1 MTKTAVI
8 ITGASRGIGF
18 ETAKY
23 FTGLDH
29 FHVIALSRNKSGL
42 KRLAD
47 ECAERNKTSRLT
59 TVVFDF
65 EIFLQDPPGYLHAFP
80 EMPEHISILINN
92 AGFLVNKPFNLIGME
107 EAMQMLR
114 INFLG
119 PSMLIKELSARMGRA
134 GDTHIVNIGSM
145 GGFQGSSKYPGL
157 SYYSASKAALANLT
171 ECLAVEYKDTG
182 IFINC
187 LALGSVQTE
196 MLTEAFPGYKA
207 PIKPEEMAEFIG
219 NFALNGHKF
228 MNGKIIPVALSNP

>member
-23 FTGLDH
+23 FVSLDH

-47 ECAERNKTSRLT
+47 ACAGSNKTSRLT
-59 TVVFDF
+59 TIVFDF
-65 EIFLQDPPGYLHAFP
+65 EVFLQDPPGYLHAFP
-80 EMPEHISILINN
+80 DLPEHISILINN

-119 PSMLIKELSARMGRA
+119 PSMLIKELSPMMGRA

-145 GGFQGSSKYPGL
+145 GGFQGSSKFPGL
-157 SYYSASKAALANLT
+157 SYYSASKAALASLT
-171 ECLAVEYKDTG
+171 ECLSVEYKDTG
-182 IFINC
+182 IFVNC

-196 MLTEAFPGYKA
+196 MLAEAFPGYQA
-207 PIKPEEMAEFIG
+207 TVKPKDMAVFIG
-219 NFALNGHKF
+219 EFALKGHKV
-228 MNGKIIPVALSNP
+228 MNGKIIPVALGNP

>member
-1 MTKTAVI
+1 MPKTTVI

-23 FTGLDH
+23 FARLDH
-29 FHVIALSRNKSGL
+29 FHVYALSRNKSGL
-42 KRLAD
+42 ERLAS
-47 ECAERNKTSRLT
+47 ECTGLCKTSMLIP
-59 TVVFDF
+59 VVFDF
-65 EIFLQDPPGYLHAFP
+65 EIFLQNPAGFIHNLPGRP
-80 EMPEHISILINN
+80 GHISILINN
-92 AGFLVNKPFNLIGME
+92 AGYLVNKPFNLIDMD
-107 EAMQMLR
+107 EALQMLR

-119 PSMLIKELSARMGRA
+119 PSMLIKELSAFMGKT

-196 MLTEAFPGYKA
+196 MLTEAFPGYKS
-207 PIKPEEMAEFIG
+207 PIKPEDIAEFIG
-219 NFALNGHKF
+219 NFAQNGHKF